1 MLEGLPPN
9 NAAHMLRLVCNE
21 THARAIA
28 DVAVEMFDPAEA
40 AASAFEIEPNT
51 RDWSSGDWIVEIYF
65 ADAPDQD
72 YMRELIAAAADETCA
87 KSAEF
92 LSIEQKDWIASSL
105 EGLAPVRAGRFLVH
119 GSHERGRAHPNDIAL
134 EIEAALAFGTGHHGT
149 TRGCLLMFDAVL
161 KQRRPRNILDVGA
174 GTGVLAIAAAKFLHE
189 RVEAGDIDPIAVE
202 ATRDNAIL
210 NGVAP
215 WVHPVVAKG
224 LDHPQLKSRGPY
236 DLIFANILAKPLR
249 GLAPSIGAA
258 ATSEADIILSGLLA
272 RDVAGVLTAYGA
284 QGFALNRRIDI
295 DGWACLL
302 MRRGGAAQRRPHAG
316 KFETD

>member
-9 NAAHMLRLVCNE
+9 NAAHLLRLTCGE
-21 THARAIA
+21 AHARSIA
-28 DVAVEMFDPAEA
+28 DVVVEMFDPAEA
-40 AASAFEIEPNT
+40 AASAFELEPNT

-65 ADAPDQD
+65 ADEPDQA
-72 YMRELIAAAADETCA
+72 YMREIITAAADADCAAAAQ
-87 KSAEF
+87 F
-92 LSIEQKDWIASSL
+92 LRIEQKDWIASSL

-119 GSHERGRAHPNDIAL
+119 GSHDRGKPQINDIAM

-161 KQRRPRNILDVGA
+161 KQRRPVNILDVGT
-174 GTGVLAIAAAKFLHE
+174 GTGVLAIAAAKVLHT
-189 RVEAGDIDPIAVE
+189 AIACGDIDPIAVE
-202 ATRDNAIL
+202 AARANAIL

-215 WVHPVVAKG
+215 WVRPLVAKG
-224 LDHPQLKSRGPY
+224 LEHPQIKAQAPY

-249 GLAPSIGAA
+249 ALAPSIAAA

-284 QGFALNRRIDI
+284 QGFALTQRINI

-302 MRRGGAAQRRPHAG
+302 MRRGGAAARRPHPD
-316 KFETD
+316 KFHV